1 MRIKLLKQLGFK
13 ALGLGLLLV
22 SPILK
27 SQTITD
33 SLTFTGGMQT
43 YTVPCGV
50 TSITI
55 KAYGAQGGNG
65 ALGGN
70 ATSGGAGALGGYA
83 SGTLAVTPGQ
93 VLNIF
98 VGGAGAT
105 PTGGFNGG
113 GNGGANNAGG
123 GGGASDVRLGGTA
136 AANRIIT
143 AGGGGGGGRGGCDE
157 GTAIA
162 GIGGNGG
169 IGGGGVGQTG
179 NNSTTTGGFA
189 GGGNGGNFGSIQ
201 GAFGTAGLGC
211 SGFLGQPGA
220 SATTENGAVGGGGQ
234 NCCCNVSNSIPGGG
248 GGGGG
253 QIGGGGGGGGSA
265 GTVGCQGN
273 SKGAGGG
280 GGGGSSYIGGVTSSA
295 TINGIRSGNGVVVIS
310 YSNPV
315 VAPTL
320 VSPTATICSNVN
332 VNYQCNVVNNATSYT
347 WSATGGLTIV
357 SGQGT
362 NNVNI
367 KSLGNNGNLSVIAN
381 TSCGNTPSSSV
392 FAVSVNASPV
402 ASLTAPTS
410 TLCAGTS
417 ATLTGLPVGG
427 TYSVVSGNTSA
438 LSGNTFNASATGNY
452 TIAYTFTNAATC
464 SDSAQFNFNVNCI
477 LGLGNT
483 IINNSSFIITPN
495 PNNGVFTISSTN
507 EIDGS
512 IELINELG
520 QVVYKNRMNGLSLQL
535 DLQHLAAGVY
545 HLKVSNRDGIQTKR
559 LSVVR

>member
-1 MRIKLLKQLGFK
+1 MRIKLLNQFGFK

-22 SPILK
+22 SPILR

-33 SLTFTGGMQT
+33 SLTFTGAMQT

-70 ATSGGAGALGGYA
+70 ATSGGVGALGGYA
-83 SGTLAVTPGQ
+83 SGTLAVIPGQ

-98 VGGAGAT
+98 VGGAGTT
-105 PTGGFNGG
+105 PAGGFNGG

-123 GGGASDVRLGGTA
+123 GGGASDVRLGGIA
-136 AANRIIT
+136 ATNRIIT

-157 GTAIA
+157 GAAIA

-169 IGGGGVGQTG
+169 IGGGGVGQSG

-189 GGGNGGNFGSIQ
+189 GGGSGGNFGSIQ
-201 GAFGTAGLGC
+201 GALGTAGIGC

-220 SATTENGAVGGGGQ
+220 TAITEIGAVGGGGQ
-234 NCCCNVSNSIPGGG
+234 SCCCSVSNSIPGGG

-280 GGGGSSYIGGVTSSA
+280 GGGGSSYIGGVTSSITA
-295 TINGIRSGNGVVVIS
+295 DGIRSGNGVVIIT

-320 VSPTATICSNVN
+320 LSPAATICSNTN
-332 VNYQCNVVNNATSYT
+332 VNYQCNAVNNASSYN

-362 NNVNI
+362 NTVSV
-367 KSLGNNGNLSVIAN
+367 KSLGSGGNLSVIAN

-402 ASLTAPTS
+402 TSLSAPVS
-410 TLCAGTS
+410 VLCAGTPV
-417 ATLTGLPVGG
+417 TLTGLPAGG
-427 TYSVVSGNTSA
+427 AYSIVSGSASA
-438 LSGNTFNASATGNY
+438 LSGSTFNAPTSGNY
-452 TIAYTFTNAATC
+452 TVAYTFTNAAAC
-464 SDSAQFNFNVNCI
+464 SDSAQFNFNVNCV
-477 LGLGNT
+477 LGIDNA
-483 IINNSSFIITPN
+483 IISNSSFIVKPN
-495 PNNGVFTISSTN
+495 PNNGVFTINSSV
-507 EIDGS
+507 EIDGTL
-512 IELINELG
+512 ELINELG
-520 QVVYKNRMNGLSLQL
+520 QVVYKNRMNGLAQQL
-535 DLQHLAAGVY
+535 DVQHLAAGVY
-545 HLKVSNRDGIQTKR
+545 YVKVLNGNTINYKR
-559 LSVVR
+559 INVFK